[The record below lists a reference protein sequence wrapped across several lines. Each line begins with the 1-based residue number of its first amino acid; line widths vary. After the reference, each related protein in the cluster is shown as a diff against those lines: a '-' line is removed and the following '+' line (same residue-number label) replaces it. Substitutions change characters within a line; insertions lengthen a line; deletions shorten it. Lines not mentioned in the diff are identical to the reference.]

1 MYLKRALLDEVG
13 GFDEG
18 YGMAFEDMD
27 LCLRAWSAG
36 WEVAYAPRSALVHLE
51 SQTRPVEPGERE
63 LASQRRFWARWGD
76 WFDARPVHTE
86 DGRLRVIYVTE
97 DTGVG
102 GGHRDIFE
110 HINRLRARGHDAQL
124 WTLTA
129 PPTWF
134 DLDAPVR
141 TFADYAALGAAL
153 EGEDAIKIATWWNTG
168 HTVWRASVRRGIPVF
183 FVQDVETSYYPDDA
197 TMQSQVLAS
206 YRQEFRYLTISSW
219 NRARL
224 RELGLE
230 ADLVAPGIDLGTFK
244 PLAGVHRR
252 DDVLL
257 AIGRTNELKN
267 LPLTVDAWRR
277 LDGQAELRLFGIE
290 PELGPLYGVPY
301 VERPSDAEVNRLF
314 NECTVFLQTSRHEGF
329 ALPPLEAM
337 ATGAAVVCTDA
348 HGNRDFCVDG
358 VNCLMPEPVPESVA
372 GALSRLLGDPRLRR
386 RLGAAGIETA
396 AEYDWE
402 RRIDE
407 LEMFLE
413 RISGSLGASGAGAA
427 AQRGSQ
433 AAQRLDQAPGG

>member
-1 MYLKRALLDEVG
+1 
-13 GFDEG
+13 
-18 YGMAFEDMD
+18 
-27 LCLRAWSAG
+27 
-36 WEVAYAPRSALVHLE
+36 
-51 SQTRPVEPGERE
+51 
-63 LASQRRFWARWGD
+63 
-76 WFDARPVHTE
+76 
-86 DGRLRVIYVTE
+86 
-97 DTGVG
+97 
-102 GGHRDIFE
+102 
-110 HINRLRARGHDAQL
+110 
-124 WTLTA
+124 
-129 PPTWF
+129 
-134 DLDAPVR
+134 
-141 TFADYAALGAAL
+141 
-153 EGEDAIKIATWWNTG
+153 
-168 HTVWRASVRRGIPVF
+168 VWRASVRRGIPVF